1 MNRAVPASSDN
12 EHSAIQIART
22 GGQVGDA
29 DPDPFR
35 VVRDGNNYR
44 ESSSAN
50 PAQEFLAFY

>member
-44 ESSSAN
+44 
-50 PAQEFLAFY
+50 